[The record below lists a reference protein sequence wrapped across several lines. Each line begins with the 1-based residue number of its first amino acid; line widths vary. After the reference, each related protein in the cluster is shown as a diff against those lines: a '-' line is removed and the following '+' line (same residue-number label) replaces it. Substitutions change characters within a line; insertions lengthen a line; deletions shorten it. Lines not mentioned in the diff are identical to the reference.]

1 MAKTSAVVLLTALFI
16 LVPSSISSRVLL
28 QDDAET
34 SALPENMQDLPT
46 STSENSEEAAAAE
59 IAVPEASQQTSP
71 EAMQPQ
77 TEGEQAT
84 DAAMSPEEATRSGLE
99 NEGLA
104 VSPVSSEASSTPEE
118 DIPAVGTADLTKM
131 QLHHEQSE
139 AKYNLKRQ
147 AVNEMTDNIMFI
159 ALTVTSLALPVAAL
173 TYVWRTC
180 CGPDSRKAID

>member
-1 MAKTSAVVLLTALFI
+1 MLDI
-16 LVPSSISSRVLL
+16 LSG
-28 QDDAET
+28 
-34 SALPENMQDLPT
+34 
-46 STSENSEEAAAAE
+46 
-59 IAVPEASQQTSP
+59 SP
-71 EAMQPQ
+71 ERLQ
-77 TEGEQAT
+77 
-84 DAAMSPEEATRSGLE
+84 E